1 MWSETGS
8 RRTMPARTCSNA
20 GMSRWATGRVTWPKG
35 RWRIR
40 SPWSCG
46 PWIQGRARRCPL
58 KQHWFVGV
66 DWGSQKQQVSVMDA
80 GWEVVGKRAFEHGG
94 RGLSKMAEWL
104 LSVAAGEAA
113 TDAAPMDPPARQSL
127 VNRRPGASPAP
138 GPDVPA
144 EGWRTCG

>member
-1 MWSETGS
+1 M
-8 RRTMPARTCSNA
+8 
-20 GMSRWATGRVTWPKG
+20 
-35 RWRIR
+35 
-40 SPWSCG
+40 
-46 PWIQGRARRCPL
+46 

-66 DWGSQKQQVSVMDA
+66 DWGSQTHRVCVIDA

-113 TDAAPMDPPARQSL
+113 TDAAPPDPPSRQSAG
-127 VNRRPGASPAP
+127 NRRTGASPVP

-144 EGWRTCG
+144 EEWRTCG